1 LYVGVLVLILK
12 SAIIIEVSRRERM
25 TLHISQKVEQ
35 QLNALAEGAGRE
47 PDALATE
54 LLDAAVQRY
63 NRKLAKLREAVDAGD
78 ASADAPGGSFNR
90 VRARLGL
97 PAR

>member
-1 LYVGVLVLILK
+1 M
-12 SAIIIEVSRRERM
+12 A
-25 TLHISQKVEQ
+25 LHISQEVEQ
-35 QLNALAEGAGRE
+35 QVKALAQGAGRE

-63 NRKLAKLREAVDAGD
+63 NRKLAKLREAIDAGD
-78 ASADAPGGSFNR
+78 ASADAPDGAFNR
-90 VRARLGL
+90 VRTRLGL

>member
-1 LYVGVLVLILK
+1 
-12 SAIIIEVSRRERM
+12 M
-25 TLHISQKVEQ
+25 TLHISHEVEQ
-35 QLNALAEGAGRE
+35 QVNALAQGAGCE

-63 NRKLAKLREAVDAGD
+63 NRKLAKLRDAVDAGD
-78 ASADAPGGSFNR
+78 ASGDAPEGAFDR

>member
-1 LYVGVLVLILK
+1 MTSSSEDYDV
-12 SAIIIEVSRRERM
+12 SHSHEVE
-25 TLHISQKVEQ
+25 LQVK
-35 QLNALAEGAGRE
+35 ALADDMARE

-54 LLDAAVQRY
+54 LLDAALQRY

-78 ASADAPGGSFNR
+78 ASGDAPDGAFNR

-97 PAR
+97 PVRLLSK

>member
-1 LYVGVLVLILK
+1 VSCRSLASKHRG
-12 SAIIIEVSRRERM
+12 SRRAPPLRL
-25 TLHISQKVEQ
+25 TSS
-35 QLNALAEGAGRE
+35 GCE

-63 NRKLAKLREAVDAGD
+63 NRKLAKLREAIDAGD
-78 ASADAPGGSFNR
+78 ASGEAPEGAFNR

>member
-1 LYVGVLVLILK
+1 
-12 SAIIIEVSRRERM
+12 M

-78 ASADAPGGSFNR
+78 ASADAPAGSFNR

-97 PAR
+97 PVR

>member
-1 LYVGVLVLILK
+1 M
-12 SAIIIEVSRRERM
+12 A
-25 TLHISQKVEQ
+25 LHISLEVEQ
-35 QLNALAEGAGRE
+35 QVNAIAQGAGCE

-63 NRKLAKLREAVDAGD
+63 NRKLAKLREAIDAGD
-78 ASADAPGGSFNR
+78 ASGEAPEGAFNR

-97 PAR
+97 PVRRHEHHRWRRVQGGPAL